1 MRSVFWFT
9 GRSHSGKST
18 LTRRIKE
25 ILDKEFSVHI
35 LDGDELVNSLGRHNF
50 RRFHHDDF
58 IEKVLVLADSFSSK
72 NKLVLVSI
80 VTPKEKQR
88 TRIREVLGDRYNEL
102 YIQCPKQVCYG
113 RQNQRDR
120 RVRKKIQL
128 GVIRFLKNSLFALKL
143 IHPFEV
149 PLSPDLTIDNEHS
162 TIEQSTKTCVT
173 FINSKINE
181 YSKNYQT

>member
-1 MRSVFWFT
+1 MQVLICDLKKNILFNPYLLNTAFKKIKKMQSVFWFT

-35 LDGDELVNSLGRHNF
+35 LDGDELVNSLGGHNF
-50 RRFHHDDF
+50 RILHHDDF
-58 IEKVLVLADSFSSK
+58 VEKVLVLADSFSSK
-72 NKLVLVSI
+72 NKVVLVSL

-113 RQNQRDR
+113 RQNQRDQ
-120 RVRKKIQL
+120 RVRKKNPTRCYKISKE
-128 GVIRFLKNSLFALKL
+128 F
-143 IHPFEV
+143 
-149 PLSPDLTIDNEHS
+149 
-162 TIEQSTKTCVT
+162 
-173 FINSKINE
+173 FICS
-181 YSKNYQT
+181 